1 MDGYACDLD
10 ELADALLLRARSAFV
25 SFTPSSSSFA
35 QYLGLLGQGE
45 HLDCGEFK

>member
-10 ELADALLLRARSAFV
+10 ELANALLLRAWSAFV
-25 SFTPSSSSFA
+25 SLAASPSSFA

-45 HLDCGEFK
+45 HLDCGEVN